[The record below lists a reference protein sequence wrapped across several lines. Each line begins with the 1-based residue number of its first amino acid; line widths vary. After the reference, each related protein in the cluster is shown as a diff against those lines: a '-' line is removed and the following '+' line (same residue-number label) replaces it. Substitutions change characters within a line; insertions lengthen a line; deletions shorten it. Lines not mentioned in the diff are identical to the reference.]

1 MNQAPPRVL
10 ITAAA
15 AELLETLQ
23 KGHGALM
30 FHQSGGCCDG
40 SSPMCYPA
48 GDFIVGD
55 RDVLLGV
62 LDIGSGTAPAGV
74 PVWIGEPQFELW
86 QHTQLVIDA
95 VAGRG
100 GGFSLES
107 PEGMRFLS
115 RGRAFT
121 DAEIQSLQVETPVR
135 GAGSGVAFQHGGQ
148 IPNTGSSVVPE
159 AVDACA
165 VRR

>member
-1 MNQAPPRVL
+1 MSDAPPRAL

-15 AELLETLQ
+15 AELLHSLQ
-23 KGHGALM
+23 QRHGPVM

-40 SSPMCYPA
+40 SSPMCYPD

-62 LDIGSGTAPAGV
+62 LERA
-74 PVWIGEPQFELW
+74 PVWISGPQFETW
-86 QHTQLVIDA
+86 KHTQLVID
-95 VAGRG
+95 VVPGRG
-100 GGFSLES
+100 GGFSLEA

-121 DAEIQSLQVETPVR
+121 HAENQLLASESVLTGADYER
-135 GAGSGVAFQHGGQ
+135 GARPAERADLVVAD
-148 IPNTGSSVVPE
+148 
-159 AVDACA
+159 AADACA
-165 VRR
+165 IPGRRAGVVQQ